1 MPQIFNT
8 APYYDDFDPSKKFY
22 RILVRPGTAIQ
33 ARELTQMQTI
43 QDNQREKFADHIFQ
57 NGAMVIPGQIA
68 YDLEYSYVKL
78 KSTLNGIPI
87 DLSSIDPDDANNEGE
102 EIFIEGTTSG
112 VKAKVLK
119 VVAPENSDPWT
130 IFVKYVSSGTDGE
143 DKTFREG
150 DIDSVPTPIEA
161 ENIRK
166 FGTSVDLAQIEDSDE
181 DPIGKGSSATIEA
194 GTYYIKGIFA
204 LVDKQTIILDKYTA
218 LPTYRVGLQIVESIV
233 TPSDDDS
240 LNDNAQGSSNFAA
253 PGAHRYKMELNLVKR
268 SSDTTDTTANE
279 DFVELLRL
287 ENGKRLSQVRNTDYS
302 LLEDTL
308 ARRTYDESGDY
319 YLKSFGIDIR
329 EHLNDGTNRGIYTLA
344 LGGDEAK
351 LAVGIEPSKAYV
363 KGYEL
368 ETLATT
374 YVDVN
379 KARETATVNNGSIR
393 ANLGNW
399 IYVTNAYS
407 IPSIDSYAEIGL
419 YSVVSPTPGS
429 DPGSGN
435 LIGTANVRGFEPI
448 IGSPGDP
455 DSLYRLY
462 VFNIQM
468 VSGNNFEDVKSYYA
482 AGTPALTGDVCKENI
497 LIGPARGSLDTGEEI
512 RSKDGARRET
522 IVYWNEGLGSLIT
535 KGSSTYPKIE
545 LNETIDYYVS
555 GSLDT
560 SDSARI
566 VNKIYAHDSGNNPL
580 IYKIPHSGIKTVKG
594 TGNIIDTTYT
604 IKRVFNSAINSS
616 GQLIINLGAAEEFG
630 SFNSTDYSLAITSG
644 TYIGDIIDLSA
655 YTINIGSGFIQI
667 TGLST
672 YNGDA
677 CRLIAPVV
685 KQLAVQKSKV
695 LKTETDSLSYSSGQA
710 VVMQRIDILTINSII
725 DGTATDVTDRFY
737 LDNGQRDTHY
747 QQGRLYLKSGETE
760 PTSPLSVEYQY
771 FEHGA
776 GGDYFSVD
784 SYNVNQI
791 AYKDIPVYRSPDTN
805 DVYFLADCLDFRPR
819 TEDTSD
825 TFPSTAQSEIIQP
838 NESIRADYQFYLN
851 RIDKI
856 YLDKKG
862 VFRVIEGVAAENPQP
877 PEDPKDGM
885 VLYILSIPAYTFSTK
900 DIKTKLIDNRRYTMR
915 DIGKLEKRIEK
926 LEYYAT
932 LSMAEKETADLSI
945 PDAATGLDRFKN
957 GFIVD
962 SFVGHG
968 IGDIFDPDYLAS
980 IDANRG
986 EMRPFF
992 SQEHIDLEFQQID
1005 PDNGNSAVSEDYEL
1019 SGDFITLPYENVDFV
1034 TQPFASKTV
1043 NVNPYNVFNWVGRIE
1058 LTPGTDTW
1066 RDTDR
1071 RPDITIEDNTL
1082 FEAMKH
1088 KLEQDGVFGTVW
1100 SEWQTTWTGETSS
1113 SREVENI
1120 PAEARI
1126 VNVTGGN
1133 RAGVWNGVPTIQTVV
1148 REGRQGQQTVETTT
1162 TIRHGQTRTGVTTT
1176 IVPGSVRQSI
1186 DDKIVQVGLVPFM
1199 RSRDVYF
1206 VGKRFKP
1213 NTVLFPFFDNVDVTN
1228 YTSGAGGSG
1237 YDVILPTLT
1246 FSGGGGTGA
1255 TAEAVIE
1262 DGRIAFIT
1270 ITNGGSGYTSAPTLA
1285 IGSVSG
1291 ATAPDAS
1298 DINVVVTN
1306 GVVTHAYI
1314 KLKTDDNGE
1323 IRGIYR
1329 IPNTDTIRFR
1339 TGLRVFRL
1347 CDDLENRTSIITTWG
1362 DANYQASG
1370 LIESRQGTIT
1380 STRVPEIVRTHSSET
1395 RILTNTVSTS
1405 ETFTTEVP
1413 TIFNNNL
1420 DDDTRI
1426 IPIDPLAQ
1434 TFLTSEPGGLFLTE
1448 IDIYFSTK
1456 DSTIPVTLQ
1465 IRNTVNGYPG
1475 QKVLPLSEVT
1485 LNPSDVVVDPDGT
1498 LNLATTFR
1506 FPAPVYI
1513 RDGVEYAIVLMANS
1527 DNYNVWVS
1535 RMGEDQIGT
1544 TTPISKQPH
1553 LGVMFKSQNASTWT
1567 AEQYEDLKF
1576 NIRRASFD
1584 ITKTGNI
1591 FLVNPVLDTKAL
1603 AASQMKTVNGSTLV
1617 RVYHKQHG
1625 MPEVSGSASKVTI
1638 AGVTGTTL
1646 NGIPVAE
1653 INGDHEISNVTADSY
1668 TIEVSTA
1675 ATATGLVGNAGMTV
1689 TRNIQMDLCHPV
1701 IQTVVLPSTDISWRM
1716 KTTSGRTIGGSQ
1728 TPYVK
1733 ATDWQNVVI
1742 NEDFTFTQPKLI
1754 ASSINENDVMQAGI
1768 GAYNNKSF
1776 VLNALLTSERENL
1789 SPVIDTQRMGMIVI
1803 ANRCNTETYQTNNI
1817 TTDSFDSTTLGGGAL
1832 SVTYTATDNSLN
1844 VSTDTFSI
1852 NDIGKYI
1859 TIATSGSN
1867 ANIANS
1873 FNGAAKILDIPT
1885 PKKMIIDKEV
1895 ITQVAT
1901 STTITIYNNYKSE
1914 ESPFSNSGITRYMT
1928 RPLTLQDPAN
1938 AIKVYLTAF
1947 KELES
1952 DFDLYYRAGQA
1963 TNTRLFNDMP
1973 YTLMTLDETPQ
1984 NNLGKFCEYTY
1995 TVDDLS
2001 PFTTF
2006 SIKVVPKTTNSARV
2020 PRFRDIRG
2028 IALST

>member
-1 MPQIFNT
+1 MPPILNT
-8 APYYDDFDPSKKFY
+8 APYYDDFDPAKKFY
-22 RILVRPGTAIQ
+22 RIPFRAGTAVQ
-33 ARELTQMQTI
+33 ARELTQLQTI
-43 QDNQREKFADHIFQ
+43 QDNQREKFADHIFS
-57 NGAMVIPGQIA
+57 NGAMVIPGHIA
-68 YDLEYSYVKL
+68 YDLEYAYVKL
-78 KSTLNGIPI
+78 KSTFNGLPV

-102 EIFIEGTTSG
+102 EIFIEGATSG

-119 VVAPENSDPWT
+119 VVAPENTDPYT
-130 IFVKYVSSGTDGE
+130 LYVKYLSSGTDGE
-143 DKTFREG
+143 DKSFREG
-150 DIDSVPTPIEA
+150 DIDAIIPVEA
-161 ENIRK
+161 ENIKK
-166 FGTSVDLAQIEDSDE
+166 FGTSIELAQIEDSDE
-181 DPIGKGSSATIEA
+181 DPIGFGSVALIEQ
-194 GTYYIKGIFA
+194 GTYYIKGFFA
-204 LVDKQTIILDKYTA
+204 LVDKQSIILDKYTA

-253 PGAHRYKMELNLVKR
+253 PGAHRYKLELILVKR
-268 SSDTTDTTANE
+268 SSDTSSATANE

-287 ENGKRLSQVRNTDYS
+287 ENGKRISQVRNTDYS

-308 ARRTYDESGDY
+308 ARRTSDESGDY
-319 YLKSFGIDIR
+319 YLRSFGIDIR
-329 EHLNDGTNRGIYTLA
+329 EHLNDLTNRGVYTLA
-344 LGGDEAK
+344 LGGDETK
-351 LAVGIEPSKAYV
+351 LAIGIEPSKAYV
-363 KGYEL
+363 SGYEL

-379 KARETATVNNGSIR
+379 KARETTTVNNGSIR

-399 IYVTNAYS
+399 VYVSNVYN
-407 IPSIDSYAEIGL
+407 IPSIESYQEINL
-419 YSVVSPTPGS
+419 YSVVNASPGA

-435 LIGTANVRGFEPI
+435 LIGTANARGFEPI
-448 IGSPGDP
+448 IGTPGDT

-462 VFNIQM
+462 IFNIQM
-468 VSGNNFEDVKSYYA
+468 VSGNSFEDVKSYYA

-497 LIGPARGSLDTGEEI
+497 LIGPARGALAVGDEI
-512 RSKDGARRET
+512 RSKDGARREK
-522 IVYWNEGLGSLIT
+522 IVYWEEALGSLIT
-535 KGSSTYPKIE
+535 KGATTYPKIE

-566 VNKIYAHDSGNNPL
+566 VNKIYSHDSGNNAL
-580 IYKIPHSGIKTVKG
+580 IYKIPHNGIKTVKG
-594 TGNIIDTTYT
+594 TGNVIDTTYT
-604 IKRVFNSAINSS
+604 VKRVFDTAVS
-616 GQLIINLGAAEEFG
+616 GAGELIINLGSSEEFG
-630 SFNSTDYSLAITSG
+630 SYNSTDYSLSITSG
-644 TYIGDIIDLSA
+644 AGIGDIINLSA
-655 YTINIGSGFIQI
+655 YTIIIGAGYIQI
-667 TGLST
+667 SGLSA
-672 YNGDA
+672 YNGQA
-677 CRLIAPVV
+677 VKLIAPVV
-685 KQLAVQKSKV
+685 KQIAAQKSKV

-710 VVMQRIDILTINSII
+710 VVMQRIDIFAINSIT
-725 DGTATDVTDRFY
+725 DGTAADVTDRFY

-747 QQGRLYLKSGETE
+747 QQGRLYLKSGAVE

-791 AYKDIPVYRSPDTN
+791 AYKDIPVYRSNDTG

-825 TFPSTAQSEIIQP
+825 TFPTLAQSEIIQP

-862 VFRVIEGVAAENPQP
+862 VFRVIEGVASENPQP
-877 PEDPKDGM
+877 PEDPKEGM
-885 VLYILSIPAYTFSTK
+885 VLYILSIPAYTFATT
-900 DIKTKLIDNRRYTMR
+900 DIKTKHIDNRRYTMR
-915 DIGKLEKRIEK
+915 DIGKLEKRIEN

-932 LSMAEKETADLSI
+932 LSMAEKETADLEI
-945 PDAATGLDRFKN
+945 PDAATGLNRYKN

-968 IGDIFDPDYLAS
+968 IGDVFDPDYLAA
-980 IDANRG
+980 IDANKG

-992 SQEHIDLEFQQID
+992 TQEHIDLEFQAVD
-1005 PDNGNSAVSEDYEL
+1005 PDNGNSAVSSDYAL
-1019 SGDFITLPYENVDFV
+1019 TGDFLTLPYTSIDFIK
-1034 TQPFASKTV
+1034 QPFASKTV

-1071 RPDITIEDNTL
+1071 RPDINIEDNTL

-1113 SREVENI
+1113 SREVENV
-1120 PAEARI
+1120 PAQARI

-1148 REGRQGQQTVETTT
+1148 REGNTGRQTVETTT
-1162 TIRHGQTRTGVTTT
+1162 SVRHGQTRTAITTT
-1176 IVPGSVRQSI
+1176 IVPGSVRQSVN
-1186 DDKIVQVGLVPFM
+1186 DKIIQVGLVPYM
-1199 RSRDVYF
+1199 RTRDVYF

-1213 NTVLFPFFDNVDVTN
+1213 NTLLFPFFDNVDVTK
-1228 YTSGAGGSG
+1228 YVSGAGGSG
-1237 YDVILPTLT
+1237 YDVVLPTLT
-1246 FSGGGGTGA
+1246 FSGGGGSGA
-1255 TAEAVIE
+1255 AATAVIE
-1262 DGRIAFIT
+1262 DGRLAYFT
-1270 ITNGGSGYTSAPTLA
+1270 ITAGGSGYTSAPTLA
-1285 IGSVSG
+1285 IGAVSG
-1291 ATAPDAS
+1291 ATAPAS
-1298 DINVVVTN
+1298 TDISVVVED
-1306 GVVTHAYI
+1306 GAVVHAYI

-1323 IRGIYR
+1323 VRGIYR
-1329 IPNTDTIRFR
+1329 IPNTDLVRFR

-1347 CDDLENRTSIITTWG
+1347 CDDTLNRTNIISTWG
-1362 DANYQASG
+1362 DASYQASG
-1370 LIESRQGTIT
+1370 LVESRQGTIT
-1380 STRVPEIVRTHSSET
+1380 STRTPEIVRTHSSES
-1395 RILTNTVSTS
+1395 RILTSTVSTS

-1413 TIFNNNL
+1413 TIFTGNE
-1420 DDDTRI
+1420 DDTRI

-1448 IDIYFSTK
+1448 IDIFFATK
-1456 DSTIPVTLQ
+1456 DATIPVTIQ

-1475 QKVLPLSEVT
+1475 QKILPLSEIT

-1498 LNLATTFR
+1498 LNLATTFT

-1513 RDGVEYAIVLMANS
+1513 RDGVEYAIVIMANS
-1527 DNYNVWVS
+1527 DNYTTWVS
-1535 RMGEDQIGT
+1535 RMGEDEIGT

-1553 LGVMFKSQNASTWT
+1553 LGVLFKSQNASTWT

-1584 ITKTGNI
+1584 IDVTSDI
-1591 FLVNPVLDTKAL
+1591 YLVNQVLDSKTL
-1603 AASQMKTVNGSTLV
+1603 DASQMTTKSGSTLV
-1617 RVYHKQHG
+1617 RVYDKQHA
-1625 MPEVSGSASKVTI
+1625 MPEVSGTSSIVTI
-1638 AGVTGTTL
+1638 SGVTGTTL
-1646 NGIPVAE
+1646 NGIPIAE

-1668 TIEVSTA
+1668 TINVTTA
-1675 ATATGLVGNAGMTV
+1675 ATDSGLIGNAGMTV
-1689 TRNIQMDLCHPV
+1689 TRNIQMDLCHPIV
-1701 IQTVVLPSTDISWRM
+1701 QTVVLPNTNIDWRM
-1716 KTTSGRTIGGSQ
+1716 KTTSGKTIGGTQ

-1754 ASSINENDVMQAGI
+1754 ASSVNENDVMQAGM

-1776 VLNALLTSERENL
+1776 VLNATLSSSRENL

-1803 ANRCNTETYQTNNI
+1803 GNRCNTQEYDDLNI
-1817 TTDSFDSTTLGGGAL
+1817 STDSFDATTLGGGAL

-1852 NDIGKYI
+1852 NDLGKFI

-1867 ANIANS
+1867 VNLASS
-1873 FNGAAKILDIPT
+1873 FSAAAKIVDVPSPRKIILDKT
-1885 PKKMIIDKEV
+1885 V

-1901 STTITIYNNYKSE
+1901 SSTITIYNNYKSE
-1914 ESPFSNSGITRYMT
+1914 EAPFFNSGISRYIT
-1928 RPLTLQDPAN
+1928 RPLTLKDPAN
-1938 AIKVYLTAF
+1938 AIKIYLTAF

-1952 DFDLYYRAGQA
+1952 DFDLYYRVGQS
-1963 TNTRLFNDMP
+1963 TDTRLFTDLP
-1973 YTLMTLDETPQ
+1973 YTLMTIDETPQ
-1984 NNLGKFCEYTY
+1984 NNLGSFREYTY

-2006 SIKVVPKTTNSARV
+2006 SIKLVPKTTNSARV

>member
-1 MPQIFNT
+1 MPTIFNT
-8 APYYDDFDPSKKFY
+8 APIYDRFNPEKKFY
-22 RILVRPGTAIQ
+22 QVLFRPGTAVQ
-33 ARELTQMQTI
+33 ASELTELQSI
-43 QDNQREKFADHIFQ
+43 QNNQREKFADHIFA

-78 KSTLNGIPI
+78 KSTFNGLPI
-87 DLSSIDPDDANNEGE
+87 DISSIDPDDTNNAGE

-119 VVAPENSDPWT
+119 VVAPESTDPYT
-130 IFVKYVSSGTDGE
+130 LFVKYIGSGTDGT

-150 DIDSVPTPIEA
+150 DILSVPTPIEA

-166 FGTSVDLAQIEDSDE
+166 FGTTLDLAQIADSDST
-181 DPIGKGSSATIEA
+181 PIGQGSAATIE
-194 GTYYIKGIFA
+194 KGIYYVKGVFA
-204 LVDKQTIILDKYTA
+204 LVDKQTVILDKYSA
-218 LPTYRVGLQIVESIV
+218 LPSYRVGLQIVETIV
-233 TPSDDDS
+233 TPTDDDS

-253 PGAHRYKMELNLVKR
+253 PGAHRYKLDLILVKR
-268 SSDTTDTTANE
+268 SSDTSDTTANE
-279 DFVELLRL
+279 DFVEVLRL

-308 ARRTYDESGDY
+308 ARRTSDESGDY
-319 YLKSFGIDIR
+319 YLKTFGIDIR
-329 EHLNDGTNRGIYTLA
+329 EHLNDGTNRGIYTVTK
-344 LGGDEAK
+344 GGDETK
-351 LAVGIEPSKAYV
+351 LAIGLEPSKAYV

-374 YVDVN
+374 YIDVD
-379 KARETATVNNGSIR
+379 KARETSTVNNGSIR

-399 IYVTNAYS
+399 VYVTNVYS
-407 IPSIDSYAEIGL
+407 IPSIESYEEVSL
-419 YSVVSPTPGS
+419 YSVVSGTPGA

-448 IGSPGDP
+448 IGSPGAA

-462 VFNIQM
+462 LFNIQM
-468 VSGNNFEDVKSYYA
+468 VSGQSFESVKSYYA

-497 LIGPARGSLDTGEEI
+497 LIGPARGALAVGDEI
-512 RSKDGARRET
+512 RSKDGARREK
-522 IVYWNEGLGSLIT
+522 IVYWEEALGSLIT
-535 KGSSTYPKIE
+535 KGATTYPKIE

-560 SDSARI
+560 ADSARI
-566 VNKIYAHDSGNNPL
+566 VNKIYTHDSGNNSL
-580 IYKIPHSGIKTVKG
+580 IYKIPHNGIKTVKG
-594 TGNIIDTTYT
+594 SGNIIDTTYT

-616 GQLIINLGAAEEFG
+616 GQLIINLGSSEEFG

-644 TYIGDIIDLSA
+644 TFIGDIINLSA
-655 YTINIGSGFIQI
+655 YTISIGSGYIQI
-667 TGLST
+667 SGLSA

-677 CRLIAPVV
+677 VRLIAPVT
-685 KQLAVQKSKV
+685 KQIAVQKSKV
-695 LKTETDSLSYSSGQA
+695 LKTETDSLSYSTGQA
-710 VVMQRIDILTINSII
+710 VVMQRIDIFAINTIT
-725 DGTATDVTDRFY
+725 DGAAVDVTDRFY

-747 QQGRLYLKSGETE
+747 QQGRLYLKSGATE

-791 AYKDIPVYRSPDTN
+791 AYKDIPVYRSADTN
-805 DVYFLADCLDFRPR
+805 DVYFLSDCLDFRPR
-819 TEDTSD
+819 TDDTSD
-825 TFPSTAQSEIIQP
+825 TFPTLAQSEIIQP
-838 NESIRADYQFYLN
+838 NESIRADYQYYLN

-862 VFRVIEGVAAENPQP
+862 LFRVIKGVASENPQP

-885 VLYILSIPAYTFSTK
+885 VLYILSIPAYTFRTTDVKSK
-900 DIKTKLIDNRRYTMR
+900 QIDNRRYTMR

-932 LSMAEKETADLSI
+932 LTAAEKDTADLSI

-968 IGDIFDPDYLAS
+968 IGDVFDPDYLCS
-980 IDANRG
+980 IDANAG

-992 SQEHIDLEFQQID
+992 QQDHIDLEFQQTD
-1005 PDNGNSAVSEDYEL
+1005 PDNGNAAVSSDYTL
-1019 SGDFITLPYENVDFV
+1019 TGDFISLPYTNIDFI

-1066 RDTDR
+1066 RDVDR
-1071 RPDITIEDNTL
+1071 RPDINIEDNTL

-1088 KLEQDGVFGTVW
+1088 KLEQDGLYGTVW
-1100 SEWQTTWTGETSS
+1100 SEWQTTWTGESS
-1113 SREVENI
+1113 SSKEVSNV
-1120 PAEARI
+1120 PAQARI

-1133 RAGVWNGVPTIQTVV
+1133 RAGVWNGIPTVQTVV
-1148 REGRQGQQTVETTT
+1148 REGNSGHQTVETTT
-1162 TIRHGQTRTGVTTT
+1162 TVRAGQTRTAITTT

-1186 DDKIVQVGLVPFM
+1186 DDKVIQVGLVPYM
-1199 RSRDVYF
+1199 RTKDVYF

-1213 NTVLFPFFDNVDVTN
+1213 NTLLFPFFDNVDVTN
-1228 YTSGAGGSG
+1228 YVSGAGGSG
-1237 YDVILPTLT
+1237 YGVILPTLT
-1246 FSGGGGTGA
+1246 FSGGGGSGA
-1255 TAEAVIE
+1255 TATAVIE
-1262 DGRIAFIT
+1262 DGRLAYFT
-1270 ITNGGSGYTSAPTLA
+1270 ITSGGSGYTSAPTLS

-1291 ATAPDAS
+1291 ATAPDS
-1298 DINVVVTN
+1298 GDISVVVQD
-1306 GVVTHAYI
+1306 GAVIHAYI
-1314 KLKTDDNGE
+1314 KLKTNENGE
-1323 IRGIYR
+1323 VRGIYR
-1329 IPNTDTIRFR
+1329 IPNTELVRFR

-1347 CDDLENRTSIITTWG
+1347 CDDSQNRTSIITTWG

-1370 LIESRQGTIT
+1370 LLETNQGTIT
-1380 STRVPEIVRTHSSET
+1380 STRTPEIVRTHSSES

-1405 ETFTTEVP
+1405 QTFTTDVP
-1413 TIFNNNL
+1413 TIFTGNE
-1420 DDDTRI
+1420 DDTRI

-1434 TFLTSEPGGLFLTE
+1434 TFLTSEPGGIFLTE
-1448 IDIYFSTK
+1448 VDLFFASK
-1456 DSTIPVTLQ
+1456 DSTIPVTIQ
-1465 IRNTVNGYPG
+1465 IRSTNNGYPA
-1475 QKVLPLSEVT
+1475 QKVIPLSEVT

-1498 LNLATTFR
+1498 LNLATTFT
-1506 FPAPVYI
+1506 FPAPIYI
-1513 RDGVEYAIVLMANS
+1513 KDGIEYSIVIMSNS
-1527 DNYNVWVS
+1527 DNYTTWVA

-1553 LGVMFKSQNASTWT
+1553 LGVLFKSQNASTWT

-1584 ITKTGNI
+1584 TTKTGNVV
-1591 FLVNPVLDTKAL
+1591 LVNQVLGTKTL
-1603 AASQMKTVNGSTLV
+1603 SASQLSTVDGSTLV
-1617 RVYHKQHG
+1617 RVYDRQHA
-1625 MPEVSGSASKVTI
+1625 MPLVSGTSSKVTI

-1646 NGIPVAE
+1646 NGIPIAE
-1653 INGDHEISNVTADSY
+1653 LNGDHEISNVTQDSY
-1668 TIEVSTA
+1668 TITVSTA
-1675 ATATGLVGNAGMTV
+1675 ATDTGLIGNSGITV
-1689 TRNIQMDLCHPV
+1689 TRNIQMDLCHPI
-1701 IQTVVLPSTDISWRM
+1701 IQTVVLPNTNIDWRM
-1716 KTTSGRTIGGSQ
+1716 KTTSGKTIGGSQ

-1733 ATDWQNVVI
+1733 ATEWQNVVI

-1768 GAYNNKSF
+1768 GVYNNKSF
-1776 VLNALLTSERENL
+1776 VLNAQLTTSRENL
-1789 SPVIDTQRMGMIVI
+1789 SPIIDVQRMGMIVVG
-1803 ANRCNTETYQTNNI
+1803 NRCNTETYDTRNI
-1817 TTDSFDSTTLGGGAL
+1817 TTDSFDATTLGGGAL
-1832 SVTYTATDNSLN
+1832 SVTYTASDNSLN
-1844 VSTDTFSI
+1844 VSSDTFSI

-1859 TIATSGSN
+1859 TISTSGSN
-1867 ANIANS
+1867 VNLAPAFIS
-1873 FNGAAKILDIPT
+1873 AAKIVDIPS
-1885 PKKMIIDKEV
+1885 PRKLILDKTV
-1895 ITQVAT
+1895 IAQGAT
-1901 STTITIYNNYKSE
+1901 STTITIYNNYKAE
-1914 ESPFSNSGITRYMT
+1914 ESPFFNSGITRYIT

-1938 AIKVYLTAF
+1938 ALKIYLTAF

-1952 DFDLYYRAGQA
+1952 DFDLYYRVGQ
-1963 TNTRLFNDMP
+1963 TTDTRLFQDLP
-1973 YTLMTLDETPQ
+1973 YTLLSLDEIPQ
-1984 NNLGKFCEYTY
+1984 NNLGKYCEYTY
-1995 TVDDLS
+1995 TIDDLN

-2006 SIKVVPKTTNSARV
+2006 SIKLVPKTTNSSRV
-2020 PRFRDIRG
+2020 PKFRDIRG